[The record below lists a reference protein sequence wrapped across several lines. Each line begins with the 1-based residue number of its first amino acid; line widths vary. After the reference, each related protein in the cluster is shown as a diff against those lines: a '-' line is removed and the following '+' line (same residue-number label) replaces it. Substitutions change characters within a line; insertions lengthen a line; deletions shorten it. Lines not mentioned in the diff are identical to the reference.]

1 MTRPI
6 KIAPSIL
13 ACDFT
18 KIGAEI
24 KKIET
29 AGADCVHVDVMDG
42 HFVPNLTIGP
52 PVVESIRKITALPL
66 DVHLMIQNPERFI
79 ESFVKA
85 GADTVGVHIEACPHV
100 HRTIRQIKETGT
112 RASITLNPG
121 TPAQAIEP
129 VLEEIDQVLVMTV
142 NPGFGGQKFIEGC
155 LKKITAIRAWL
166 DEKNVDVDVEVDGG
180 IDPATAGLV
189 AKAGA
194 NVLVAGT
201 AIFGSSS
208 YPRAIEG
215 LRQEAERAREH

>member
-1 MTRPI
+1 
-6 KIAPSIL
+6 
-13 ACDFT
+13 
-18 KIGAEI
+18 
-24 KKIET
+24 
-29 AGADCVHVDVMDG
+29 MDG

>member
-13 ACDFT
+13 ACDST